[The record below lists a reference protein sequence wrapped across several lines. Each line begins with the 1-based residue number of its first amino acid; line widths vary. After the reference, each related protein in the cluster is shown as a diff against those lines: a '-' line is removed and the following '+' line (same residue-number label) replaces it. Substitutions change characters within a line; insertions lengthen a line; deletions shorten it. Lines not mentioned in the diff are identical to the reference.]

1 MFVLKDLTAA
11 LLAKLSPSPNE
22 VVEELKSRLALK
34 ERLFQEILSDRS
46 RQTQE
51 HHTLIQDLLNTIS
64 SRDQYI
70 KVKPNYLYS
79 LTRSSLP
86 IISSFVLSIF

>member
-1 MFVLKDLTAA
+1 MILKLVCLFVLKDLTAA
-11 LLAKLSPSPNE
+11 LLAKLTPSPNE

-34 ERLFQEILSDRS
+34 ERLFQEMLSERS

-64 SRDQYI
+64 SRDEYI
-70 KVKPNYLYS
+70 KVKPNNEQSAL
-79 LTRSSLP
+79 
-86 IISSFVLSIF
+86 

>member
-1 MFVLKDLTAA
+1 MIVLKDLTAA
-11 LLAKLSPSPNE
+11 LLAKLSPSPKE

-34 ERLFQEILSDRS
+34 ERLFQEVLSERS

-70 KVKPNYLYS
+70 KVKPSNEQTTYK
-79 LTRSSLP
+79 
-86 IISSFVLSIF
+86 FLSHLSELKMC